1 MIKFG
6 KILEFPTRYIYIK
19 MMYLFFN
26 AEVNKEITWDVDM
39 VDVPLDRVEGLLLQ
53 LEDPVVVQVQPTQR
67 IRILTFIGL
76 NKKEIAYFPAAIL

>member
-1 MIKFG
+1 
-6 KILEFPTRYIYIK
+6 
-19 MMYLFFN
+19 
-26 AEVNKEITWDVDM
+26 M